1 MLIYDI
7 SAEKPK
13 LVRTIDLTHTIVDR
27 ANEVD
32 TAGGWLFLYQYNLKT
47 RRDELIEKVNLG
59 V

>member
-13 LVRTIDLTHTIVDR
+13 LVRTIDLNHEIVDR

-32 TAGGWLFLYQYNLKT
+32 TAGGWLFLYQFNEET
-47 RRDELIEKVNLG
+47 QRDELIEKVNIG
-59 V
+59 M